1 MAGYL
6 HGVCAKGVVVLVL
19 SENGDEEVE
28 MVRRHCLRE
37 TGIVVDGEEMGVR
50 KYHLAR
56 YLTVS
61 YDGLGEMNI
70 RCE

>member
-50 KYHLAR
+50 
-56 YLTVS
+56 S
-61 YDGLGEMNI
+61 IIWPGI
-70 RCE
+70 